1 MKFVIKFNPMRICP
15 KKRHTLISK
24 ETCLFGAVS
33 KLYKRHGV
41 ALFQS
46 NQCRLNE
53 RDERKLN

>member
-41 ALFQS
+41 ALLQS
-46 NQCRLNE
+46 KQRRLNE
-53 RDERKLN
+53 RNEQKLN